1 MISRRRFMS
10 AAVLGM
16 AAAQG
21 WSRDGLIRGALASS
35 EANPI
40 ADDRV
45 SETVLSIHSRT
56 TLIEPPPGAK
66 AVRLWI
72 PVPPNGPG
80 QTVNGLSVTCA
91 HPHRIETEPVY
102 GNQMVHVESRDQRK
116 GFDVDVRYE
125 ASLRRLGRTPG
136 PGNAADLAPHLKLA
150 GLEEMSPAI
159 ESFGRKVVGTERDPV
174 RAARLLYDALIDLL
188 TYDKAIPGCGMGN
201 SAWTFDNKRGRCD
214 DFHALYRT
222 LLISRGIPTRW
233 EQGLALPYPSQMSKS
248 GELEGD
254 CTGAHCWVSVH
265 ANGEWIPVDVS
276 EAWKRRDLRDFYF
289 GNLVANHL
297 QVSVGRDLVLA
308 PPQGGD
314 PLGSFPLPYGESDEG
329 IPMVYGKTYRTKVTF
344 KVLRVV

>member
-72 PVPPNGPG
+72 PVPRTGPG
-80 QTVNGLSVTCA
+80 RRSMASPFCA

-136 PGNAADLAPHLKLA
+136 PGERGGSRASPQARRTGRNEPRDRVVR
-150 GLEEMSPAI
+150 EE
-159 ESFGRKVVGTERDPV
+159 GRGACERDPV

-201 SAWTFDNKRGRCD
+201 SAWTFDNKRGGATISTPCIGR
-214 DFHALYRT
+214 FSSAGESRRAG
-222 LLISRGIPTRW
+222 SRG
-233 EQGLALPYPSQMSKS
+233 LP
-248 GELEGD
+248 
-254 CTGAHCWVSVH
+254 CR
-265 ANGEWIPVDVS
+265 I
-276 EAWKRRDLRDFYF
+276 LR
-289 GNLVANHL
+289 
-297 QVSVGRDLVLA
+297 
-308 PPQGGD
+308 
-314 PLGSFPLPYGESDEG
+314 
-329 IPMVYGKTYRTKVTF
+329 K
-344 KVLRVV
+344 

>member
-1 MISRRRFMS
+1 MISRRRFLF
-10 AAVLGM
+10 AAVLGTT
-16 AAAQG
+16 AASG
-21 WSRDGLIRGALASS
+21 WSRDGLVRTALAGA
-35 EANPI
+35 EANPV
-40 ADDRV
+40 ADDKV
-45 SETVLSIHSRT
+45 SEMVLAVHSRT
-56 TLIEPPPGAK
+56 TLIAPPPGAGIVK
-66 AVRLWI
+66 IWI
-72 PVPPNGPG
+72 PLPPDGPG
-80 QTVNGLSVTCA
+80 QKIDRLSISSP

-102 GNQMVHVESRDQRK
+102 GNRMLHVEARTPQQ
-116 GFDVDVRYE
+116 GFSVDVGYE
-125 ASLRRLGRTPG
+125 ALLRRLGRTPG
-136 PGNAADLAPHLKLA
+136 PADAKALAPHLKLA
-150 GLEEMSPAI
+150 GLEEPTSAI
-159 ESFGRKVVGTERDPV
+159 EAFGRKVAGAEKDPV
-174 RAARLLYDALIDLL
+174 RSARLLYDALIDLL

-222 LLISRGIPTRW
+222 LLIGRGIPTRW

-265 ANGEWIPVDVS
+265 ANGKWIPVDVS
-276 EAWKRRDLRDFYF
+276 EAWKRRDLREFYF

-297 QVSVGRDLVLA
+297 QVSIGRDIVLA

-344 KVLRVV
+344 KVLGMV